1 MIVMD
6 VMIVMVRQNLVEKKL
21 ANRKYLETTKEKTK
35 TLRYFL
41 LLGS

>member
-21 ANRKYLETTKEKTK
+21 ANRKYLGTT
-35 TLRYFL
+35 
-41 LLGS
+41 

>member
-21 ANRKYLETTKEKTK
+21 ANRKYLETT
-35 TLRYFL
+35 
-41 LLGS
+41 